1 MLFNSFE
8 FMAFMVVALILF
20 YATQIYSVRRA
31 LLIAASYVFYGA
43 WNPPYLLLLAGT
55 TLLDYSVAKR
65 MDRTDGVVP
74 RRFLLTVSITFN
86 LLLLGS
92 FKYGEFLV
100 TNLNYITSALGLPG
114 VEYRPGGIIL
124 PLGLSFYT
132 FQSIGYVIDV
142 YRRHIKAE
150 TNILDYALFVSFFP
164 QLVAGPILRAAE
176 FLPQIKTLAL
186 HRIVGFEQAVFLLVL
201 GLFQKTVMADNIAPL
216 VDAVFKGPGSY
227 GSVDAALAV
236 YGFAFQIYFDFA
248 GYSNMA
254 IGLAMLFGFRIPE
267 NFNNPYVAIGFR
279 EFWTRWH
286 ISLSQWLRD
295 YLYISLGGNRGGSG
309 KTARNLM
316 ITMLLGGLWHG
327 ASWTFVLWG
336 GIHGF
341 YLIAERWIVALAERL
356 GLRRPLGPWARL
368 TLILLTFHAVCFAWI
383 FFRAQNGLGQA
394 FLMLHRLVSFTGGG
408 VSPLLQ
414 DRAVY
419 VYLGAIYMAALWA
432 FRVLK
437 LPAIEA
443 SWQRGLLA
451 GGMLALV
458 MLGAGAGNAFIYFQF

>member
-8 FMAFMVVALILF
+8 FMAFMALALILF
-20 YATQIYSVRRA
+20 YATRIYKVRRI
-31 LLIAASYVFYGA
+31 LLIVASYIFYGA

-55 TLLDYSVAKR
+55 TLLDFSVAKR
-65 MDRTDGVVP
+65 MDRVNSAAA
-74 RRFLLTVSITFN
+74 RRFLLISSITFN
-86 LLLLGS
+86 LVLLGS

-100 TNLNYITSALGLPG
+100 GNLNLVLSGLGLPG
-114 VEYRPGGIIL
+114 FEYRPGGIIL

-132 FQSIGYVIDV
+132 FQSIGYVVDV

-176 FLPQIKTLAL
+176 FIPQIKTLAQ
-186 HRIVGFEQAVFLLVL
+186 HRIVGLEQAAFLLVL

-216 VDAVFKGPGSY
+216 VDAVFKAPASY
-227 GSVDAALAV
+227 GSADVALAV

-267 NFNNPYVAIGFR
+267 NFNNPYAAIGLR
-279 EFWTRWH
+279 DFWTRWH

-295 YLYISLGGNRGGSG
+295 YLYISLGGNRTGSG
-309 KTARNLM
+309 RTARNLM

-336 GIHGF
+336 GIHGL
-341 YLIAERWIVALAERL
+341 YLIAERRLVALAERL
-356 GLRRPLGPWARL
+356 GLRRPLGPAARL
-368 TLILLTFHAVCFAWI
+368 VAIILTFHAVCFAWI
-383 FFRAQNGLGQA
+383 FFRAQNGLDQA
-394 FLMLHRLVSFTGGG
+394 FLVLHRLVVPTGTS

-414 DRAVY
+414 DRAIY
-419 VYLGAIYMAALWA
+419 VYLGGLYLAVLWSFHAL
-432 FRVLK
+432 RLR
-437 LPAIEA
+437 AIEA
-443 SWQRGLLA
+443 AWLRGLLA
-451 GGMLALV
+451 GGMLALAV
-458 MLGAGAGNAFIYFQF
+458 LGAGAGNAFIYFQF